1 MLGNKKK
8 KPKVACTYYAS
19 EGEGTTEDDSYA
31 EDENNCDGGRFAV
44 SDATTINITVFPV
57 GEVFSSFFVKKRYC
71 CMSSILHW
79 FLEEVEERKE
89 MELQGDK

>member
-1 MLGNKKK
+1 M
-8 KPKVACTYYAS
+8 
-19 EGEGTTEDDSYA
+19 
-31 EDENNCDGGRFAV
+31 